1 MSKTANL
8 IDLALTVFLTVTMG
22 LHGFLLSCVYTLAV
36 WGVSAMA
43 EAYLAPA
50 KPVVKPVVKPVIK
63 RKRKMRRIDW
73 LELAFFGTIALCC
86 LAGLA
91 GALLG

>member
-22 LHGFLLSCVYTLAV
+22 FHGFLLSCFYTLAV
-36 WGVSAMA
+36 WGASAMA

-50 KPVVKPVVKPVIK
+50 KPVVKPVVK

-73 LELAFFGTIALCC
+73 LELAFFGTIVLCC